1 MTHELKP
8 TNATLK
14 TPADNTRAL
23 AFLFASLL
31 AVFTSP
37 ICASYTIEEPAAW
50 ITVQPWEPASKDSD
64 ALATDGSFLKLF
76 DLQINEVNP
85 QEKGIY
91 RLLEYKLTND
101 AGVSEMATI
110 EIGYD
115 TNYESITF
123 HELSLI
129 RDGQTLDQLSNT
141 NFEQIRTKEQLSL
154 APRTNY
160 TTLTAIVQEAR
171 VGDVLRY
178 SYTINGKNPILD
190 DIVEHGLATQHYSRI
205 GKINFVLHVDADT
218 KTVVRTQDLD
228 DDFKLNES
236 TNNGIRTYSW
246 STTLPE
252 IVKEIEDQPTWD
264 EYDPAFAISSINDWQ
279 DIVAWQLPHYDA
291 TDIQSSELQKIAND
305 IAENNKSTDEK
316 IGAAVQWVQ
325 NELRFIGVAMR
336 DSSSKPSHPDETLK
350 RQSADRKDRAI
361 LLIALLKELG
371 VEAQAALVST
381 GQRQRRDD
389 YIYRANAFNHVIAHV
404 KIDDQS
410 HWLDPSDLYQSGKLG
425 EFYEPDYGFAL
436 VLDDDTKELSS
447 MANPYTKGQVKI
459 TRNVYVSDDKQ
470 DKATFEIVT
479 ERSFSS
485 AEKFRKTISN
495 NDMQI
500 VSDDYLNYYREIY
513 GDIERVEPM
522 SVKEMP
528 GNIIQTRET
537 YTLLNPWQTDD
548 DQEPFFYVGTDEIYS
563 SLKTPTAPKRRTQ
576 SFYIGYPFQ
585 LEETTILHFPN
596 IKQDGTFTNEIT
608 NDFFDYNLN
617 IEQDKSGNTVT
628 ISHQYASTAL
638 SVDADDIE
646 EYTEIVEV
654 LKTWLYWDVQPVGLH
669 WWPWSKDKTPESTKI
684 TFKDQVLDF
693 LESLE

>member
-1 MTHELKP
+1 MTQHHKH
-8 TNATLK
+8 TNTSIKILSE
-14 TPADNTRAL
+14 NS
-23 AFLFASLL
+23 SLL
-31 AVFTSP
+31 AYMLASLIAVFTTP
-37 ICASYTIEEPAAW
+37 ISASYTIEEPKQW
-50 ITVQPWEPASKDSD
+50 ITVQPWEPAESSSDS
-64 ALATDGSFLKLF
+64 LATNGSFLKLF

-85 QEKGIY
+85 QVQGIY

-101 AGVSEMATI
+101 NGVSDMATI

-178 SYTINGKNPILD
+178 SYTVNGKNPILGN
-190 DIVEHGLATQHYSRI
+190 IVEHGLATQHYSSI
-205 GKINFVLHVDADT
+205 GKINFTLHVDASI

-228 DDFKLNES
+228 DDFKLNET
-236 TNNGIRTYSW
+236 TNNGVRTYSW
-246 STTLPE
+246 SAALPE

-264 EYDPAFAISSINDWQ
+264 EYDPAFAVSSINNWD
-279 DIVAWQLPHYDA
+279 DIVAWQLPHYDIA
-291 TDIQSSELQKIAND
+291 EIQSTELQSIANE
-305 IAENNKSTDEK
+305 ITDKYQSRGEQ

-325 NELRFIGVAMR
+325 NELRYIGVAMR

-350 RQSADRKDRAI
+350 RQSADRKDRVL
-361 LLIALLKELG
+361 LLIALLRELD
-371 VEAQAALVST
+371 VEAQAALVNT
-381 GQRQRRDD
+381 EQRQRRDD
-389 YIYRANAFNHVIAHV
+389 YIYRANAFNHVIVRVQH
-404 KIDDQS
+404 DNNT
-410 HWLDPSDLYQSGKLG
+410 HWLDPSDLYQAGKLG

-436 VLDDDTKELSS
+436 VLDGNTTDLTS
-447 MANPYTKGQVKI
+447 MTNSYTKGHVKI
-459 TRNVYVSDDKQ
+459 TRNVHVSDI
-470 DKATFEIVT
+470 ATFEIIT

-500 VSDDYLNYYREIY
+500 VSEDYLDYYRELY
-513 GDIERVEPM
+513 GDIERAEPM
-522 SVKEMP
+522 SVKELP
-528 GNIIQTRET
+528 GNKIRTREV
-537 YTLLNPWQTDD
+537 YTLLNPWRTDE
-548 DQEPFFYVGTDEIYS
+548 DQESSFYVGTDEIYS
-563 SLKTPTAPKRRTQ
+563 SLKTPTSPKQRTH
-576 SFYIGYPFQ
+576 SFYIGFPFK

-596 IKQDGTFTNEIT
+596 IKQDGTFANEIT
-608 NDFFDYNLN
+608 NDFFDYHLQ

-628 ISHQYASTAL
+628 IAHQYESKAL
-638 SVDADDIE
+638 SVNAEEIQAYTDI
-646 EYTEIVEV
+646 IEV
-654 LKTWLYWDVQPVGLH
+654 LKTWLYWDVQAVGLH
-669 WWPWSKDKTPESTKI
+669 WWPWSKSKTPESTKI
-684 TFKDQVLDF
+684 SFADQVLDF